1 MKLKK
6 LLIQLVML
14 IGVGFVL
21 LPYSAQ
27 TALALT
33 SDNTTTTIDD
43 VKVDL
48 KQIKEIARPTW
59 QIINSNDG
67 RDGRISQSLAASVVS
82 VVNADTQNDGWVS
95 ASDMLSWLY
104 PNDTIEALK
113 SENISA
119 EQAVAWLNSKGY
131 SASIVN
137 RSLTTDEIKKS
148 LDNTSPIVTIF
159 ESQDSANWLEKQ
171 TTGVLYAHTDIEAG
185 TEKLHQS
192 FVKTAYHGELSIL
205 DGTEQSP
212 FKFEDQDENPNSSIA
227 ASEYKWVKSIT
238 DIKKRSN
245 LGK

>member
-67 RDGRISQSLAASVVS
+67 RDKNL
-82 VVNADTQNDGWVS
+82 
-95 ASDMLSWLY
+95 
-104 PNDTIEALK
+104 EF
-113 SENISA
+113 
-119 EQAVAWLNSKGY
+119 LN
-131 SASIVN
+131 
-137 RSLTTDEIKKS
+137 L
-148 LDNTSPIVTIF
+148 LLLQLF
-159 ESQDSANWLEKQ
+159 L
-171 TTGVLYAHTDIEAG
+171 
-185 TEKLHQS
+185 
-192 FVKTAYHGELSIL
+192 
-205 DGTEQSP
+205 
-212 FKFEDQDENPNSSIA
+212 
-227 ASEYKWVKSIT
+227 
-238 DIKKRSN
+238 
-245 LGK
+245 

>member
-159 ESQDSANWLEKQ
+159 ESQDSANWLEK
-171 TTGVLYAHTDIEAG
+171 
-185 TEKLHQS
+185 
-192 FVKTAYHGELSIL
+192 
-205 DGTEQSP
+205 
-212 FKFEDQDENPNSSIA
+212 
-227 ASEYKWVKSIT
+227 
-238 DIKKRSN
+238 
-245 LGK
+245 

>member
-95 ASDMLSWLY
+95 AR
-104 PNDTIEALK
+104 IC
-113 SENISA
+113 
-119 EQAVAWLNSKGY
+119 
-131 SASIVN
+131 
-137 RSLTTDEIKKS
+137 
-148 LDNTSPIVTIF
+148 
-159 ESQDSANWLEKQ
+159 
-171 TTGVLYAHTDIEAG
+171 
-185 TEKLHQS
+185 
-192 FVKTAYHGELSIL
+192 
-205 DGTEQSP
+205 
-212 FKFEDQDENPNSSIA
+212 
-227 ASEYKWVKSIT
+227 
-238 DIKKRSN
+238 
-245 LGK
+245 